1 MLEIA
6 GGILIALLIL
16 AALPYILVA
25 AYWATA
31 IAIGLAVVI
40 ASWFALDAV
49 AGEGWA
55 WAISIAAFFAW
66 LWWYDS
72 QDAQKN
78 SSEKPAE
85 QRPKT
90 FGRKGC

>member
-25 AYWATA
+25 AYWTAA

-40 ASWFALDAV
+40 ASWLALEAMV
-49 AGEGWA
+49 GEGWA
-55 WAISIAAFFAW
+55 WAISIAAFFIW
-66 LWWYDS
+66 LGWYDS
-72 QDAQKN
+72 QDAPKN
-78 SSEKPAE
+78 GSEKPTA
-85 QRPKT
+85 RYPKT
-90 FGRKGC
+90 FGRKGL